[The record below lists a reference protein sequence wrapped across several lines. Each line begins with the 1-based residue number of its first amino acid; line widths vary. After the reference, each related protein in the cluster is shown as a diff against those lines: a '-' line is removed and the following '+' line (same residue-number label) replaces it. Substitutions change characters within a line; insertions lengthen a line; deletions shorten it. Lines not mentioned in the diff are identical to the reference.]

1 MNDERWTIVDRLLGE
16 ALDRKPDE
24 RAAFLH
30 EACANDEALRQ
41 EVEAL
46 LTHATSAG
54 DFLER
59 PALEVLGS
67 VPVEGDN
74 PSLLGRRLG
83 PHRILSLLAIGGMGE
98 VYRARDSLLGRNV
111 AIKVLPRAFHSDP
124 ERLARFEREARLLA
138 SLNHPHIGAIY
149 GLEQVDGVH
158 GLVLELV
165 EGPTLADRIA
175 SGPLSINEA
184 IPIARQISEA
194 LEAAHEQ
201 GIIHRD
207 LKPANVKVRPDGT
220 VKVLDFG
227 LAKALEPAGVASSMA
242 SLSPTITTPA
252 MTQTGIILGTAA
264 YMSPEQATGKS
275 ADKRSD
281 LWALGCVLYE
291 MLTGARA
298 FGGENISETVAA
310 VLRDEPDWRAL
321 PAGTPA
327 SIRRLLRRCL
337 EKDRRRRLA
346 DAADARLDLDEAAAE
361 STAPIP
367 APIASKPA
375 PRPVWKRAAPIVAAV
390 LIGGLAA
397 GSVVR
402 RFTPAVAPSVARFSL
417 MLPEGQQYTNTGR
430 PVVAI
435 SPDGTRIA
443 YVANQRLYAR
453 ALWEAEAKPIA
464 GTDFGSAI
472 LNPVFS
478 PDGQMIAFWQIA
490 DATIK
495 RIALV
500 GGAAVTICR
509 AAAPF
514 GMSWTRDGILI
525 GQGDRIVRCDA
536 SGGTPET
543 IVTAQDGEI
552 IAGPQ
557 RLPGTN
563 AVLFT
568 AAPRDVSGGADR
580 FEKGQVVVQSLD
592 DGRRTVVIET
602 GNDGRYLLSGHL
614 VYAVG
619 GVLFAAAFD
628 PRAPTAVM
636 GVPVIEGVRA
646 TTSGGAQV
654 SVSETGSLLYVP
666 APAAGASSQ
675 RDLALL
681 DLKGGASPLKLPP
694 APYEHPRL
702 SPDGTRVAF
711 NSDTGTVAI
720 VWIYDLLGTTAMRRL
735 TLIGRNRFPVW
746 SPDGQHVAFQSDRD
760 GDPGIFR
767 QRADGTGTAERLTK
781 ADLGTSHVPQ
791 SWSPDGRY
799 LLYDRVTDSVV
810 NPGGWRGPRSLMI
823 LSVAVKTSMPLGDVR
838 SAFATSAT
846 FSPDGQWVAYTVSAQ
861 ATGTRTYVQPF
872 PATGTQYEIGVGSHP
887 VWSPDGTSLFSSRG
901 PGEFRSVSVTT
912 KPTFATGDPVP
923 AQRASLASSALA
935 GVGNREYDV
944 GRNGKVIGLIETGIN
959 ANTPASASQ
968 MQIVLNWT
976 EELKRL
982 VPPR

>member
-1 MNDERWTIVDRLLGE
+1 MNERWITVDRLFE
-16 ALDRKPDE
+16 AALDRAPDD
-24 RAAFLH
+24 RAAFLR
-30 EACANDEALRQ
+30 EACQDDEKLRQ
-41 EVEAL
+41 DVEAL
-46 LTHATSAG
+46 LAHAASAG

-59 PALEVLGS
+59 PALDVLGN
-67 VPVEGDN
+67 VPGERDD
-74 PSLLGRRLG
+74 PSLLGRQLG
-83 PHRILSLLAIGGMGE
+83 PHRVLSVLAIGGMGE
-98 VYRARDSLLGRNV
+98 VYRARDSVLGRDV
-111 AIKVLPRAFHSDP
+111 AIKVLPRAFHSDS

-149 GLEQVDGVH
+149 GLEQVDGVF

-175 SGPLSINEA
+175 SGPLSINDA
-184 IPIARQISEA
+184 LPIARQISEA

-227 LAKALEPAGVASSMA
+227 LAKALEPAGVASSTA
-242 SLSPTITTPA
+242 SFSATATAPA
-252 MTQTGIILGTAA
+252 MTQTGIILGTTA
-264 YMSPEQATGKS
+264 YMSPEQAKGQP

-281 LWALGCVLYE
+281 LWAFGCVLYE

-298 FGGENISETVAA
+298 FGGDAISDTLAA

-367 APIASKPA
+367 AAAASNRV
-375 PRPVWKRAAPIVAAV
+375 PRRLWRRATPLVAAV
-390 LIGGLAA
+390 LIGALTA

-402 RFTPAVAPSVARFSL
+402 RLTPAVAPSVARFTL
-417 MLPEGQQYTNTGR
+417 MLPDGQQYTNTGR

-443 YVANQRLYAR
+443 YVANRRLYTR

-464 GTDFGSAI
+464 GTDFVSAI

-490 DATIK
+490 DGTIK
-495 RIALV
+495 RSALV

-509 AAAPF
+509 ATAPF

-525 GQGDRIVRCDA
+525 GQGDRIVRCDP
-536 SGGTPET
+536 SGSTPET
-543 IVTAQDGEI
+543 IVTAQDGEVI
-552 IAGPQ
+552 VEAQ
-557 RLPGTN
+557 RLPGTD

-568 AAPRDVSGGADR
+568 AAPRGDVDQFA
-580 FEKGQVVVQSLD
+580 KAQVVVQSLD
-592 DGRRTVVIET
+592 DGRRTVVVER
-602 GNDGRYLLSGHL
+602 GVAGRYLPSGHL
-614 VYAVG
+614 IYAAG

-628 PRAPTAVM
+628 PRAPTAVT

-646 TTSGGAQV
+646 TGSGGV
-654 SVSETGSLLYVP
+654 HISISETGSLLYVP
-666 APAAGASSQ
+666 ASAAVGLSE

-681 DLKGGASPLKLPP
+681 DLKGGVSPLKLPP

-702 SPDGTRVAF
+702 SPDGTHVAF
-711 NSDTGTVAI
+711 NSDTGTDAI
-720 VWIYDLLGTTAMRRL
+720 VWIYDVSGTTAMRRL
-735 TLIGRNRFPVW
+735 TLVGRNRFPVW
-746 SPDGQHVAFQSDRD
+746 SPDAQYLAFQSDRE
-760 GDPGIFR
+760 GDLGIFR

-781 ADLGTSHVPQ
+781 AGPGTSHVPQ
-791 SWSPDGRY
+791 SWSPDGRH
-799 LLYDRVTDSVV
+799 LLYDTVRDSGLT
-810 NPGGWRGPRSLMI
+810 PGEPRGRRSLMI
-823 LSVAVKTSMPLGDVR
+823 LTVADKTSLAFGDLR
-838 SAFATSAT
+838 SAFPTGAT
-846 FSPDGQWVAYTVSAQ
+846 FSPDGRWVAYTVSAQ

-872 PATGTQYEIGVGSHP
+872 PVTGTQYEIGVGGHP
-887 VWSPDGTSLFSSRG
+887 VWSPDGSSLFSSQG
-901 PGEFRSVSVTT
+901 PGQFRSVSVTT
-912 KPTFATGDPVP
+912 KPTFAAGNPLP
-923 AQRASLASSALA
+923 AQLASFTSSALA
-935 GVGNREYDV
+935 DGGNREYDI
-944 GRNGKVIGLIETGIN
+944 GRNGKVVGLIQTGIN
-959 ANTPASASQ
+959 ANTPASTSQ

-976 EELKRL
+976 EEVKRL
-982 VPPR
+982 VPPRF